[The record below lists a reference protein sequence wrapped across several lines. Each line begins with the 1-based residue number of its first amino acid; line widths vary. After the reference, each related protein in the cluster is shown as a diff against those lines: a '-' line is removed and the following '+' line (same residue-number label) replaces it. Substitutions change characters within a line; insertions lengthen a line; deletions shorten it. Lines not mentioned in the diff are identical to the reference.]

1 MSGHAKLAAN
11 TLALPIALLA
21 SLFFSTRIIQAQA
34 GTPSAPPPSQR
45 SDPDKIRLN
54 EMRQREISLR
64 NVTAAGES
72 AGNDRQIEATVE
84 QIKHDY
90 KQIQILRNELVRSIS
105 GPDKPL
111 NLQLISDGTR
121 EIKKRASRLQGN
133 LALRL
138 PVGEEKILT
147 SDEHMSNKKVREV
160 LITLCQRILEF
171 TTNPIFE
178 NLGTVNVEQATK
190 ARRDIESVIEL
201 SNAIRKSAERLK
213 TSKASK

>member
-34 GTPSAPPPSQR
+34 GSSSAPPLSQG
-45 SDPDKIRLN
+45 SDPNKIRVN

-64 NVTAAGES
+64 NVTAVGES

-138 PVGEEKILT
+138 PVGEEKSLT

-160 LITLCQRILEF
+160 LVTLCQRILEF